1 MVEKKQSIYEKLAN
15 IQNELKAPKNQ
26 YNSFGKYNYRNAED
40 IEEALKPICLK
51 YRATC
56 LISEVTTEELASELI
71 TKVTVSLMD
80 WDSDNVITVT
90 GRAREER
97 TKKGMDASQVSGGA
111 QSYATK
117 YALSQMFLIDDSKD
131 ADTDA
136 DYIQSGRAPQT
147 KKQAPAKKQDEPVIS
162 VEKANYYLKEIAK
175 ISQEKG
181 KEDGSIVKWFL
192 QHLGVA
198 DYKQIKESQVEQAEM
213 LLNKLKGQ

>member
-56 LISEVTTEELASELI
+56 LISEVTTEELTNELI

-80 WDSDNVITVT
+80 WDSENVVTVV

-136 DYIQSGRAPQT
+136 DYIQTGRANQN
-147 KKQAPAKKQDEPVIS
+147 QAPAKPKKQDEPVIS
-162 VEKANYYLKEIAK
+162 IEKANYYLKEIAT
-175 ISQEKG
+175 ISSEKG
-181 KEDGSIVKWFL
+181 KQDGSIAQWFL
-192 QHLGVA
+192 QHLNVA
-198 DYKQIKESQVEQAEM
+198 DYKQIKQSQVEQAEM
-213 LLNKLKGQ
+213 LLGKLKGN

>member
-56 LISEVTTEELASELI
+56 LISEVTTEELANELI
-71 TKVTVSLMD
+71 TRVTVSLMD
-80 WDSDNVITVT
+80 WDSENVVTVV

-136 DYIQSGRAPQT
+136 DYIQTGRANQ
-147 KKQAPAKKQDEPVIS
+147 KQAPAKPKKQDEPVIS
-162 VEKANYYLKEIAK
+162 IEKANYYLKEIAT
-175 ISQEKG
+175 ISSEKG
-181 KEDGSIVKWFL
+181 EQDGSIAQWFL
-192 QHLGVA
+192 QHLNVA
-198 DYKQIKESQVEQAEM
+198 DYKQIKQSQVEQAEM
-213 LLNKLKGQ
+213 LLGKLKGN

>member
-56 LISEVTTEELASELI
+56 LISEVTTEELANELI

-80 WDSDNVITVT
+80 WDSENVVTVV

-136 DYIQSGRAPQT
+136 DYIQTGRANQ
-147 KKQAPAKKQDEPVIS
+147 KQAPAKPKKQDEPVIS
-162 VEKANYYLKEIAK
+162 IEKANYYLKEIAT
-175 ISQEKG
+175 ISSEKG
-181 KEDGSIVKWFL
+181 KQDGSIARWFL
-192 QHLGVA
+192 QHLNVA
-198 DYKQIKESQVEQAEM
+198 DYKQIKSSQMEQADM
-213 LLNKLKGQ
+213 LLGKLKGN

>member
-56 LISEVTTEELASELI
+56 LISEVTTEELANELI

-80 WDSDNVITVT
+80 WDSENVVTVV

-136 DYIQSGRAPQT
+136 DYIQTGRANQ
-147 KKQAPAKKQDEPVIS
+147 KQAPAKPKKQDEPVIS
-162 VEKANYYLKEIAK
+162 IEKANYYLKEIAT
-175 ISQEKG
+175 ISSEKG
-181 KEDGSIVKWFL
+181 KQDGSVAQWFL
-192 QHLGVA
+192 RYLDVA
-198 DYKQIKESQVEQAEM
+198 DYKQIKESQVEKADL
-213 LLNKLKGQ
+213 LLNKLKGN

>member
-1 MVEKKQSIYEKLAN
+1 MADKKQSIYEKLAN

-26 YNSFGKYNYRNAED
+26 YNSFGKYNYRNAEG

-80 WDSDNVITVT
+80 WDSDNVIIVV

-136 DYIQSGRAPQT
+136 DYIQSGRANQT
-147 KKQAPAKKQDEPVIS
+147 KQAPAKKQDEPVIS
-162 VEKANYYLKEIAK
+162 VEQANYYLKEIAK
-175 ISQEKG
+175 ISTEKG

-192 QHLGVA
+192 QHLGVV
-198 DYKQIKESQVEQAEM
+198 DYKQIKESQVKQADM
-213 LLNKLKGQ
+213 LLGKLKGN

>member
-1 MVEKKQSIYEKLAN
+1 MAENKMIIYEKLAN

-26 YNSFGKYNYRNAED
+26 YNSFGKYHYRNAED
-40 IEEALKPICLK
+40 IEEVLKPICLK

-56 LISEVTTEELASELI
+56 LISDVTTEELSNELV
-71 TKVTVSLMD
+71 TKVSVVLLD
-80 WDSDNVITVT
+80 WDSESIIKVT

-97 TKKGMDASQVSGGA
+97 TKKGMDASQVSGGS

-136 DYIQSGRAPQT
+136 DYIQSGRAEKKPSS
-147 KKQAPAKKQDEPVIS
+147 KKQAEQVIS
-162 VEKANYYLKEIAK
+162 SNQASAYNKEINQIAE
-175 ISQEKG
+175 EKG
-181 KEDGSIVKWFL
+181 KTDGTITAWFL

-198 DYKQIKESQVEQAEM
+198 SYKQIKQSQVEQADA
-213 LLNKLKGQ
+213 LIQKLKGNNS

>member
-56 LISEVTTEELASELI
+56 LISEVTTEELANELI

-80 WDSDNVITVT
+80 WDSENVVTVV

-136 DYIQSGRAPQT
+136 DYIQTGRANQ
-147 KKQAPAKKQDEPVIS
+147 KQAPAKPKKQDEPVIS
-162 VEKANYYLKEIAK
+162 IEKANYYLKEIAT
-175 ISQEKG
+175 ISSEKG
-181 KEDGSIVKWFL
+181 KQEGSIAQWFL
-192 QHLGVA
+192 QHLNVA
-198 DYKQIKESQVEQAEM
+198 DYKQIKQSQVEQAEM
-213 LLNKLKGQ
+213 LLGKLKGN

>member
-56 LISEVTTEELASELI
+56 LISEVTTEELANELI

-80 WDSDNVITVT
+80 WDSENVVTVV

-136 DYIQSGRAPQT
+136 DYIQTGRENQ
-147 KKQAPAKKQDEPVIS
+147 KQAPAKPKKQDEPVIS
-162 VEKANYYLKEIAK
+162 IEKANYYLKEIATF
-175 ISQEKG
+175 SAEKG
-181 KEDGSIVKWFL
+181 KLDGSIAQWFL
-192 QHLGVA
+192 QHLNVA
-198 DYKQIKESQVEQAEM
+198 DYKQIKASQVEQADM
-213 LLNKLKGQ
+213 LLGKLKGN

>member
-80 WDSDNVITVT
+80 WDSDSVITVV

-136 DYIQSGRAPQT
+136 DYIQSGRANQKQT
-147 KKQAPAKKQDEPVIS
+147 LAKPKKQDEPVIS

-175 ISQEKG
+175 ISTEKG

-192 QHLGVA
+192 NHLGVV
-198 DYKQIKESQVEQAEM
+198 DYKMIKQSQIEDADM
-213 LLNKLKGQ
+213 LLDKLKGK

>member
-1 MVEKKQSIYEKLAN
+1 MVEKMQSIYEKLAN

-56 LISEVTTEELASELI
+56 LISEVTTEELANELI

-80 WDSDNVITVT
+80 WDSENVVTVI

-136 DYIQSGRAPQT
+136 DYIQTGRANQ
-147 KKQAPAKKQDEPVIS
+147 KQAPAKAKKQDEPVIS
-162 VEKANYYLKEIAK
+162 VEKANYYLKEIAT
-175 ISQEKG
+175 ISSEKG
-181 KEDGSIVKWFL
+181 KQDGSIAQWFL
-192 QHLGVA
+192 QHLNVA
-198 DYKQIKESQVEQAEM
+198 DYKQIKASQVEQADM
-213 LLNKLKGQ
+213 LLGKLKGN

>member
-1 MVEKKQSIYEKLAN
+1 MVEKKQSIFEKLAN

-80 WDSDNVITVT
+80 WDSENVVTVI

-136 DYIQSGRAPQT
+136 DYIQSGRAN
-147 KKQAPAKKQDEPVIS
+147 KKQAPAKKKDEPVIS
-162 VEKANYYLKEIAK
+162 IEKANYYLKEIATIAEAK
-175 ISQEKG
+175 E
-181 KEDGSIVKWFL
+181 KEDGSIARWFL
-192 QHLGVA
+192 QHLNVA
-198 DYKQIKESQVEQAEM
+198 DYKQIKQSQVEQAEM
-213 LLNKLKGQ
+213 LLGKLKGN

>member
-1 MVEKKQSIYEKLAN
+1 MVEKKQSIFEKLAN

-26 YNSFGKYNYRNAED
+26 YNSFGEYNYRNAED

-80 WDSDNVITVT
+80 WDSENMVTVI

-136 DYIQSGRAPQT
+136 DYIQSGRANQ
-147 KKQAPAKKQDEPVIS
+147 KQAPAKKKDEPVIS
-162 VEKANYYLKEIAK
+162 IEKANYYLKEIA
-175 ISQEKG
+175 IIAEAKG
-181 KEDGSIVKWFL
+181 KEDGSIARWFL
-192 QHLGVA
+192 QHLNVA
-198 DYKQIKESQVEQAEM
+198 DYKQIKQSQVEQAEM
-213 LLNKLKGQ
+213 LLGKLKG

>member
-1 MVEKKQSIYEKLAN
+1 MVEKKQSIFEKLAN

-80 WDSDNVITVT
+80 WDSENVVTVI

-136 DYIQSGRAPQT
+136 DYIQSGRANQ
-147 KKQAPAKKQDEPVIS
+147 KQAPAKKKDEPVIS
-162 VEKANYYLKEIAK
+162 IEKANYYLKEIATIAEAK
-175 ISQEKG
+175 E
-181 KEDGSIVKWFL
+181 KEDGSIARWFL
-192 QHLGVA
+192 QHLNVA
-198 DYKQIKESQVEQAEM
+198 DYKQIKQSQVEQAEM
-213 LLNKLKGQ
+213 LLGKLKGN